1 MKKLLLLSVLLF
13 GYTLTFAQDIDKII
27 TVSEVTR
34 IEKMLASDEMQGR
47 KTFSPGIEKA
57 ASFISG
63 EFKKAG
69 LVFFDGLKDYLQ
81 PFSMI
86 KTKFI
91 SAGGNMDNIPVD
103 ANDIIAITTD
113 TLLRINENSGY
124 TKVTWDTSVKLMAE
138 ASKLIRA
145 DKNYLVLINK
155 LQAKNFGNIKRFK
168 RESFPRKGN
177 VIFVLTDNDPAK
189 YNFYITHQITA
200 SSLANVVGVLPG
212 KSKKE
217 ELVIFSAH
225 YDHLGI
231 GKSNAAMD
239 SVYNG
244 ANDDAAGT

>member
-189 YNFYITHQITA
+189 YNRSYF
-200 SSLANVVGVLPG
+200 
-212 KSKKE
+212 
-217 ELVIFSAH
+217 
-225 YDHLGI
+225 I
-231 GKSNAAMD
+231 GKLFQ
-239 SVYNG
+239 
-244 ANDDAAGT
+244 